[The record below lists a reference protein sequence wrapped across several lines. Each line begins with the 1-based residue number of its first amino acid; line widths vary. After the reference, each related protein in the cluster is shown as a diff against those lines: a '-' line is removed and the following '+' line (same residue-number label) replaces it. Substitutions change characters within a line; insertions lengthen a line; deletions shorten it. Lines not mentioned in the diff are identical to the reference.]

1 MRIWAMTALLM
12 LCLNAGA
19 YAREA
24 PANVWRL
31 DVTNLEADRELIR
44 ACLRQ
49 GEDASCEAVVQR
61 PCLEAAEPTGPTT
74 VAMRQCYWRAIAAWE
89 DEMQETLARLQ
100 AHVDGTRWRDIQ
112 DSQRAWEASMLADV
126 GLVMD
131 TYRGGS
137 LSGVVGAHAR
147 AIATAQRALF
157 LAGVLDM
164 TDPH

>member
-1 MRIWAMTALLM
+1 MRIWAVTVLLM

-24 PANVWRL
+24 PTNVWRL
-31 DVTNLEADRELIR
+31 DVTNLEADRELIHT
-44 ACLRQ
+44 CLRQ
-49 GEDASCEAVVQR
+49 GDGASCEAVVQR

-89 DEMQETLARLQ
+89 DEMQETLARLP
-100 AHVDGTRWRDIQ
+100 AHVDGARWRDIQ

-131 TYRGGS
+131 IYRGGS

-147 AIATAQRALF
+147 ATATAQRALF

>member
-1 MRIWAMTALLM
+1 
-12 LCLNAGA
+12 
-19 YAREA
+19 
-24 PANVWRL
+24 
-31 DVTNLEADRELIR
+31 
-44 ACLRQ
+44 
-49 GEDASCEAVVQR
+49 
-61 PCLEAAEPTGPTT
+61 
-74 VAMRQCYWRAIAAWE
+74 
-89 DEMQETLARLQ
+89 
-100 AHVDGTRWRDIQ
+100 
-112 DSQRAWEASMLADV
+112 MLADV